1 VFDEL
6 DGLGD
11 EEGTEAARN
20 DAKRITGPFIDALR
34 TFALFTDAEEIELT
48 GIDALKLLVVIGVE
62 LNVPP
67 TGAT

>member
-1 VFDEL
+1 VLEEL
-6 DGLGD
+6 EGLGED
-11 EEGTEAARN
+11 EGTAAARN
-20 DAKRITGPFIDALR
+20 DANLITGTFTDALR
-34 TFALFTDAEEIELT
+34 TFALLTDAEVIELT